1 MSSNWRS
8 LKKSINI
15 SGLKMSYVEMGVGRP
30 IIFQHGNPTSSYLWR
45 KIIPKISQLGRCIAI
60 DLVGMGDSDKIS
72 EINSS
77 SYTFKNHKH
86 YWREALKS
94 LGVKKNIIFVLHD
107 WGSVLGFDY
116 FADRPDAVDG
126 ICHMEA
132 IYDRMEW
139 GDWPESSRKIFQ
151 GLRGDGG
158 EEMILKKNIFVEKI
172 LPASILKRVTKE
184 DMDEYRRPFIDEGTA
199 RLPTLV
205 WPRQLPIDNEPRDV
219 CKVVERYSN
228 VLRQND
234 VPKLFIN
241 ADPGVIVTSRI
252 KEFVRSWPNQREV
265 IVEGLHFIQED
276 SPAEISNA
284 VFDWIQGVS
293 SKKIEDE

>member
-1 MSSNWRS
+1 
-8 LKKSINI
+8 
-15 SGLKMSYVEMGVGRP
+15 
-30 IIFQHGNPTSSYLWR
+30 
-45 KIIPKISQLGRCIAI
+45 
-60 DLVGMGDSDKIS
+60 
-72 EINSS
+72 
-77 SYTFKNHKH
+77 
-86 YWREALKS
+86 
-94 LGVKKNIIFVLHD
+94 
-107 WGSVLGFDY
+107 
-116 FADRPDAVDG
+116 
-126 ICHMEA
+126 
-132 IYDRMEW
+132 
-139 GDWPESSRKIFQ
+139 
-151 GLRGDGG
+151 
-158 EEMILKKNIFVEKI
+158 
-172 LPASILKRVTKE
+172 
-184 DMDEYRRPFIDEGTA
+184 MDEYRRPFIDEGTA

-219 CKVVERYSN
+219 CKVVERYGN